1 MHQAFPASTHVPLK
15 TSSTGGSICKIC
27 SNLSPGIMILLVKPP
42 QTVWTVERR
51 AHKHTYVL
59 QGLRLTMHTMWTL
72 PKAAILSTIQPSTSK
87 NTSEIIFNVTVRPI
101 FTLSSETT
109 TSSPQSCI
117 SRIMCSLTSDSQDT
131 PMLVYESRSG
141 HVTSGPDT
149 SPISGN

>member
-15 TSSTGGSICKIC
+15 TSSPGGSICKIC
-27 SNLSPGIMILLVKPP
+27 SNLSPGIMILFVKPP

-51 AHKHTYVL
+51 AYKHTYVL

-72 PKAAILSTIQPSTSK
+72 PKAAIFINHSTVHFQEHIGDHL
-87 NTSEIIFNVTVRPI
+87 TVRPI

-109 TSSPQSCI
+109 TSSPQSCL